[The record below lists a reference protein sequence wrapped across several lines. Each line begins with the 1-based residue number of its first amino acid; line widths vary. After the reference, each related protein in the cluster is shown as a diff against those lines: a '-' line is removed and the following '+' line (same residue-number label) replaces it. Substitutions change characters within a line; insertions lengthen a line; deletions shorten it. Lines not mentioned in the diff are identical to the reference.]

1 MKNDKHVYFM
11 KPVDEHGPIKI
22 GCSSE
27 PVKRLRAL
35 EIVSPVLLEV
45 ICSAPGSHG
54 HENWL
59 HHRFSKDRRHGEWF
73 EWSQDLQIIIDHV
86 ANTGNLPPMEIPK
99 TSKQLKER
107 VAFKI
112 GRMPRRNP
120 KVTPIKF
127 KITAAVHK
135 AERRVYGFGGDKLFR
150 PDEIDAILDDQR
162 GFWADPIS
170 GKKLA
175 LIDKY
180 IATLNTL
187 PEKPRDMSAW
197 TLWANQIRE
206 QAA

>member
-1 MKNDKHVYFM
+1 MKIDKHVYFM
-11 KPVDEHGPIKI
+11 KPVNERGPIKI

-27 PVKRLRAL
+27 PAKRLRAL
-35 EIVSPVLLEV
+35 EIVSPVLLEIV
-45 ICSAPGSHG
+45 GSAPGSNG

-59 HHRFSKDRRHGEWF
+59 HHRFFENRRHGEWF
-73 EWSQDLQIIIDHV
+73 EWSQDLQAIIDHV
-86 ANTGNLPPMEIPK
+86 VNTGKLPPMEIPK
-99 TSKQLKER
+99 TSKQYKEQAALKR
-107 VAFKI
+107 

-120 KVTPIKF
+120 NVTPIKF

-135 AERRVYGFGGDKLFR
+135 AERRVYGFGGHALFR
-150 PDEIDAILDDQR
+150 PVEIDAILDDQR

-180 IATLNTL
+180 IATLDTL
-187 PEKPRDMSAW
+187 PSKPRDMSAW